1 MLHWY
6 IISLCIAKKGQRAM
20 RIAEVS
26 ILHELT
32 LKYID
37 FDEHIMPINNKV
49 RQVIVETRWLNAKE
63 NNLYMYVRI
72 SASPYN
78 NLLHLSLLAS
88 ECCYTDWLEYKRKA
102 KEKYANHKPYTLLFQ
117 CSFQRMEL
125 FQAEN
130 LMQLLE
136 QHGYMWKL
144 DEPVREAWQQMDTGS
159 VYWWLIMQQGV

>member
-1 MLHWY
+1 MWY
-6 IISLCIAKKGQRAM
+6 ELNGWEIPTDNAM
-20 RIAEVS
+20 WE
-26 ILHELT
+26 E
-32 LKYID
+32 
-37 FDEHIMPINNKV
+37 
-49 RQVIVETRWLNAKE
+49 
-63 NNLYMYVRI
+63 
-72 SASPYN
+72 
-78 NLLHLSLLAS
+78 
-88 ECCYTDWLEYKRKA
+88 A